1 MPFLRNFI
9 SCFNLSARQK
19 MDQTNIYEQILK
31 WMNLPLIHVGGAP
44 VTLSGFLT
52 AILVFVFF
60 MFLSGI
66 LQKVLLRRL
75 AIQLKM
81 ESGMTYAL
89 TRAVHY
95 AMLVCGAVLAA
106 QCVGINLGSFA
117 VVFGFLSVGI
127 GFGLQNVTSNF
138 IAGLI
143 LLLERPIT
151 VGDMISVEGQVGKV
165 LQINIRT
172 TIIETGDR
180 VSIIVPNSKFI
191 EGSVINWS
199 HGDPKVR
206 VHCPIGVAYGTDVRK
221 VTEIL
226 LRVAS
231 GNPEALQDPKPD
243 VLFLGFGESSLDFEL
258 LVWTA
263 SPDKQKCL
271 LSEMNYAIYD
281 AFAKNGIE
289 IPFPQRDLNIK
300 TLPAASELLQSLIKK

>member
-1 MPFLRNFI
+1 
-9 SCFNLSARQK
+9 

-31 WMNLPLIHVGGAP
+31 WMNLPLIHIGSSP
-44 VTLSGFLT
+44 VTLSGMLT
-52 AILVFVFF
+52 AVIVFMVFVF
-60 MFLSGI
+60 LSGV
-66 LQKVLLRRL
+66 LQKILIRRV
-75 AIQLKM
+75 AVQLKM

-89 TRAVHY
+89 TRVVHY
-95 AMLVCGAVLAA
+95 VMLVCGAVLAA
-106 QCVGINLGSFA
+106 QCIGINLGSFA

-165 LQINIRT
+165 QQINIRT
-172 TIIETGDR
+172 TMIETGDR

-231 GNPEALQDPKPD
+231 ENPEALKEPKPD

-263 SPDKQKCL
+263 SPDRQKCL
-271 LSEMNYAIYD
+271 LSEMNYAICE
-281 AFAKNGIE
+281 AFVKEGIE
-289 IPFPQRDLNIK
+289 IPFPQRDLHLK
-300 TLPAASELLQSLIKK
+300 TTPSAIELFQGIGKK